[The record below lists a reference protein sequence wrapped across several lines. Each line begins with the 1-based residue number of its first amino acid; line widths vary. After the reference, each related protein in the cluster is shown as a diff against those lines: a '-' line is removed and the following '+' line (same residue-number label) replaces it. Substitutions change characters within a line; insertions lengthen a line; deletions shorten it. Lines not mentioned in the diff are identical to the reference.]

1 VTEPASLL
9 EEIRFGYGPR
19 LGWPLAPGGVD
30 PDRVLAQLTAA
41 DPAGDLWTPLDLA
54 ARQAS
59 LAEAKRRKQ
68 GKPPQGEVLDLRP
81 VTQRDAVGFIAR
93 PAAARSGFVERL
105 VNLWANRLTVS
116 AVGGP
121 VLFIPPYRDQ
131 AIRPH
136 IAGRFADMLRASLWH
151 PAMLSYL
158 SQTSSVGPKSDLGL
172 RKGRGLN
179 ENLAREF
186 LELHSMGA
194 GFDQSDVTELAR
206 LLAGMKADGAG
217 RRMDQRAV
225 EPGQKT
231 ILGTRYGE
239 GVHEIDRLLVTV
251 AARPETARSVAV
263 MLARH
268 FLADEPAPDLV
279 DDLTRIY
286 LRDDG
291 HLPPLYRALL
301 SHPAAHSRTLGK
313 LRSPQEYMA
322 ATLRAVGLTGDP
334 VETPVFRK
342 RGLRLSEVIARMG
355 QPIFAARRPDGWP
368 EQAQGWLTPPMLAS
382 RLDWAA
388 DLARLTGDR
397 ADPVAQARAV
407 LGDLASPLLLSAVA
421 GAEQRWEGLAVLL
434 GSPEMMRR

>member
-30 PDRVLAQLTAA
+30 PDRVLAQLTAP
-41 DPAGDLWTPLDLA
+41 DPAGDAWTTVDLA
-54 ARQAS
+54 TRQAT
-59 LAEAKRRKQ
+59 LAEGKRRRQ
-68 GKPPQGEVLDLRP
+68 GKPPQGTVLDLRI
-81 VTQRDAVGFIAR
+81 VTRRDQTGFIAR
-93 PAAARSGFVERL
+93 PAAASLGFVERL

-121 VLFIPPYRDQ
+121 VLFIPPYRDRT
-131 AIRPH
+131 IRPH

-158 SQTSSVGPKSDLGL
+158 SQNSSIGPNSSFGL

-194 GFDQSDVTELAR
+194 GYDQSDVTELAR
-206 LLAGMKADGAG
+206 LLAGMKSDGAAQE
-217 RRMDQRAV
+217 MDARAV
-225 EPGQKT
+225 EPGDKT
-231 ILGTRYGE
+231 ILHARYGE
-239 GVHEIDRLLVTV
+239 GVAEIDRFIETV
-251 AARPETARSVAV
+251 ATRPETARSVGL

-268 FLADEPAPDLV
+268 FLADDPPADLV
-279 DDLTRIY
+279 EDLTRIY
-286 LRDDG
+286 LRNDG

-301 SHPAAHSRTLGK
+301 SHLAAQNPTLVK

-334 VETPVFRK
+334 EMTPAFRK
-342 RGLRLSEVIARMG
+342 TGTRLPEVIARMG

-368 EQAQGWLTPPMLAS
+368 ERAQGWLTPPMLAS

-397 ADPVAQARAV
+397 ADPGAQARAV
-407 LGDLASPLLLSAVA
+407 LGNLASPLLLSAVA